1 MGFAGFSEPFILRPV
16 ATTLLAIGLFLT
28 GAVAYRFLPVASMP
42 TVDFPTINV
51 TATRPGADPETMA
64 ATVAAPLERRLGE
77 IAGVTEL
84 TSRSSLGNTRITI
97 QFDLSR
103 NIDGA
108 ARDVQAAINAALTD
122 LPGDLQSTPTFR
134 KSNPAATPI
143 MILALTSTVV
153 PASALYDAA
162 DTVIAQRLSQVD
174 GVAEVNV
181 SGAEQPALRVRL
193 NPVALASM
201 GLSTE
206 DVRIAIANSNAVG
219 PVGEFDG
226 NDRAIAI
233 GTNPQL
239 DLKPQYDA
247 IILRSANGAVVRLS
261 SVASVFPGVRD
272 RRAAGWFNRQPSV
285 LLIINKQSTANVI
298 ETVERIRQLIPE
310 LKRWISPAIDIS
322 VVTDR
327 TQTIRASVRDMQ
339 LTLVATVILVML
351 VVFVFLRRT
360 AATVAAGV
368 TVPLSLAGTCGMMWI
383 AGFSIDNLS
392 LMALAVS
399 VGFVVDDAIV
409 MIENCFRNLEKGM
422 SPLRAAIEGARQIG
436 FTVISISISLV
447 AAFIPLLFMTG
458 LIGRVFREFSVTLAF
473 AIAVSTVVS
482 LSVTPMVCAY
492 FVRKPPSPD
501 ATWLD
506 RLVERVMR
514 ITVRG
519 YARSLTVV
527 LNHRALTLLVMAAT
541 LAITVMLFVRTPK
554 GFFPLDDTG
563 LIYGG
568 TQASTE
574 ISFEAMYDLQQKAE
588 AVVRAD
594 PAVEGIASSIGTT
607 GWSPS
612 VNRGTLFIS
621 LKPLDERGGTTT
633 QAVVNR
639 LRQKTAN
646 IPGLNVFF
654 FPMQDVRV
662 GGRQADSTYQFTLWD
677 TDYRELQEWAPRV
690 LAAIKTVPGLVDV
703 STDRD
708 QGGLQVNVSIDRVA
722 ASRLGVLV
730 QDIANALNNAYS
742 QRQISTIYTQ
752 RNQYRLIMEIDPAYQ
767 RKPGDLD
774 RIYVAGAHDTQVPLT
789 AVTRIVQGLSPL
801 VVNHQGQFPAIT
813 ISFSLGQNVLI
824 EDATRLVDQ
833 VVAGLHL
840 PDTLHAEFAGEARAF
855 RQSIGAQP
863 LLIIAALIAVY
874 IVLGVL
880 YESLAHPL
888 TIISTLPSAGLGAL
902 LALQV
907 FNTELTLIA
916 FIGII
921 LLIGIVKKN
930 GIMMVDFALEG
941 ERARG
946 LPPERAIF
954 EACLERFR
962 PIMMTTLA
970 ALLGALPLVIA
981 SGPGSELRRPLG
993 ITIAG
998 GLIVSQM
1005 LTLYTTPVIY
1015 LLLDRLHRL
1024 LWGTRTHREPG
1035 SLLRTAARALRA

>member
-1 MGFAGFSEPFILRPV
+1 MARSR
-16 ATTLLAIGLFLT
+16 
-28 GAVAYRFLPVASMP
+28 ASP
-42 TVDFPTINV
+42 
-51 TATRPGADPETMA
+51 
-64 ATVAAPLERRLGE
+64 
-77 IAGVTEL
+77 EL
-84 TSRSSLGNTRITI
+84 TSRSSLGSTRITI
-97 QFDLSR
+97 QFDLTR

-143 MILALTSTVV
+143 MILALTSTVL
-153 PASALYDAA
+153 PPSALYDAA

-193 NPVALASM
+193 NPIALASM

-206 DVRIAIANSNAVG
+206 DVRTAIANSNAIG
-219 PVGEFDG
+219 AVGEFDG
-226 NDRAIAI
+226 NERTIAI

-239 DLKPQYDA
+239 DLVPQYNA
-247 IILRSANGAVVRLS
+247 IIVRSANGAVVRLS
-261 SVASVFPGVRD
+261 SVASVQPGVRD
-272 RRAAGWFNRQPSV
+272 SRAAGWFNRQPSV

-298 ETVERIRQLIPE
+298 ETVDRIHKLLPE
-310 LKRWISPAIDIS
+310 LTRWISPAIDIS
-322 VVTDR
+322 VVSDR

-339 LTLVATVILVML
+339 LTLVATVTLVML

-360 AATVAAGV
+360 AATIAAGV
-368 TVPLSLAGTCGMMWI
+368 TVPLALAGTCGMMWL

-422 SPLRAAIEGARQIG
+422 SPLRAAMEGARQIG
-436 FTVISISISLV
+436 FTVLSISISLV

-473 AIAVSTVVS
+473 AIAVSTAVS
-482 LSVTPMVCAY
+482 LTVTPMICAY

-506 RLVERVMR
+506 RWVERVLR
-514 ITVRG
+514 LTLRG
-519 YARSLTVV
+519 YARSLTAV
-527 LNHRALTLLVMAAT
+527 LNHRGLTLLVMAAT
-541 LAITVMLFVRTPK
+541 MAITVILFVRTPK
-554 GFFPLDDTG
+554 GFFPQDDTG

-574 ISFEAMYDLQQKAE
+574 ISFRAMYDLQQKAE
-588 AVVRAD
+588 AVVRSD
-594 PAVEGIASSIGTT
+594 PAVASIASSLGST

-621 LKPLDERGGTTT
+621 LKPLEERGGTTT
-633 QAVVNR
+633 PAVVAR
-639 LRQKTAN
+639 LREKTAN
-646 IPGLNVFF
+646 IPGLRTFF

-662 GGRQADSTYQFTLWD
+662 GGRQSDSTYQFTLWD
-677 TDYRELQEWAPRV
+677 TDYSELVAWAPRV
-690 LAAIKTVPGLVDV
+690 QAAIEKVPGLVDV
-703 STDRD
+703 SSDRE
-708 QGGLQVNVSIDRVA
+708 QGGLQVNVSIDRTA
-722 ASRLGVLV
+722 ASRLGVRV
-730 QDIANALNNAYS
+730 QDVANALNNAYA
-742 QRQISTIYTQ
+742 QRQVSTIYTQ
-752 RNQYRLIMEIDPAYQ
+752 RNQYRLILEIDPAYQ
-767 RKPGDLD
+767 RKPGDLG
-774 RIYVAGAHDTQVPLT
+774 RIYVAGANDTQVPLT
-789 AVTRIVQGLSPL
+789 TVTRIEQGLSPL

-813 ISFSLGQNVLI
+813 ISFGLGQNVPI
-824 EDATRLVDQ
+824 EEATRRVDQ
-833 VVAGLHL
+833 AVAALHL
-840 PDTLHAEFAGEARAF
+840 PDSLHAEYAGDARAF

-902 LALQV
+902 VALQV

-941 ERARG
+941 ERAHG

-954 EACLERFR
+954 EACMERFR
-962 PIMMTTLA
+962 PITMTTLA

-1015 LLLDRLHRL
+1015 LLLDRLHRA
-1024 LWGTRTHREPG
+1024 LWGTRIHREPG
-1035 SLLRTAARALRA
+1035 DLLRTAARALRT

>member
-1 MGFAGFSEPFILRPV
+1 
-16 ATTLLAIGLFLT
+16 
-28 GAVAYRFLPVASMP
+28 
-42 TVDFPTINV
+42 
-51 TATRPGADPETMA
+51 
-64 ATVAAPLERRLGE
+64 
-77 IAGVTEL
+77 
-84 TSRSSLGNTRITI
+84 
-97 QFDLSR
+97 
-103 NIDGA
+103 
-108 ARDVQAAINAALTD
+108 
-122 LPGDLQSTPTFR
+122 
-134 KSNPAATPI
+134 
-143 MILALTSTVV
+143 
-153 PASALYDAA
+153 
-162 DTVIAQRLSQVD
+162 
-174 GVAEVNV
+174 
-181 SGAEQPALRVRL
+181 VRL
-193 NPVALASM
+193 NPIALASM

-206 DVRIAIANSNAVG
+206 DVRTAIANSNAIG
-219 PVGEFDG
+219 AVGEFDG
-226 NDRAIAI
+226 NERTIAI

-239 DLKPQYDA
+239 DLVPQYNA
-247 IILRSANGAVVRLS
+247 IIVRSANGAVVRLS
-261 SVASVFPGVRD
+261 SVASVQPGVRD
-272 RRAAGWFNRQPSV
+272 SRAAGWFNRQPSV

-298 ETVERIRQLIPE
+298 ETVDRIHKLLPE
-310 LKRWISPAIDIS
+310 LTRWISPAIDIS
-322 VVTDR
+322 VVSDR

-339 LTLVATVILVML
+339 LTLVATVTLVML

-360 AATVAAGV
+360 AATIAAGV
-368 TVPLSLAGTCGMMWI
+368 TVPLALAGTCGMMWL

-422 SPLRAAIEGARQIG
+422 SPLRAAMEGARQIG
-436 FTVISISISLV
+436 FTVLSISISLV

-473 AIAVSTVVS
+473 AIAVSTAVS
-482 LSVTPMVCAY
+482 LTVTPMICAY

-506 RLVERVMR
+506 RWVERVLR
-514 ITVRG
+514 LTLRG
-519 YARSLTVV
+519 YARSLTAV
-527 LNHRALTLLVMAAT
+527 LNHRGLTLLVMAAT
-541 LAITVMLFVRTPK
+541 MAITVILFVRTPK
-554 GFFPLDDTG
+554 GFFPQDDTG

-574 ISFEAMYDLQQKAE
+574 ISFQAMYDLQQKAE
-588 AVVRAD
+588 AVVRSD
-594 PAVEGIASSIGTT
+594 PAVASIASSLGST

-621 LKPLDERGGTTT
+621 LKPLEERGGTTT
-633 QAVVNR
+633 PAVVAR
-639 LRQKTAN
+639 LREKTAN
-646 IPGLNVFF
+646 IPGLRTFF

-662 GGRQADSTYQFTLWD
+662 GGRQSDSTYQFTLWD
-677 TDYRELQEWAPRV
+677 TDYSELVAWAPRV
-690 LAAIKTVPGLVDV
+690 QAAIEKVPGLVDV
-703 STDRD
+703 SSDRE
-708 QGGLQVNVSIDRVA
+708 QGGLQVNVSIDRTA
-722 ASRLGVLV
+722 ASRLGVRV
-730 QDIANALNNAYS
+730 QDVANALNNAYA
-742 QRQISTIYTQ
+742 QRQVSTIYTQ
-752 RNQYRLIMEIDPAYQ
+752 RNQYRLILEIDPAYQ
-767 RKPGDLD
+767 RKPGDLG
-774 RIYVAGAHDTQVPLT
+774 RIYVAGANDTQVPLT
-789 AVTRIVQGLSPL
+789 TVTRIEQGLSPL

-813 ISFSLGQNVLI
+813 ISFGLGQNVPI
-824 EDATRLVDQ
+824 EEATRRVDQ
-833 VVAGLHL
+833 AVAALHL
-840 PDTLHAEFAGEARAF
+840 PDSLHAEYAGDARAF

-902 LALQV
+902 VALQV

-941 ERARG
+941 ERAHG

-954 EACLERFR
+954 EACMERFR
-962 PIMMTTLA
+962 PITMTTLA

-1015 LLLDRLHRL
+1015 LLLDRLHRA
-1024 LWGTRTHREPG
+1024 LWGTRIHREPG
-1035 SLLRTAARALRA
+1035 DLLRTAARALRT

>member
-1 MGFAGFSEPFILRPV
+1 MGFAGFSEPFISRPV
-16 ATTLLAIGLFLT
+16 GTTLLAIGLFLI
-28 GAVAYRFLPVASMP
+28 GAVAYRSLPVASLP

-51 TATRPGADPETMA
+51 NATRPGADPETMA

-84 TSRSSLGNTRITI
+84 TSRSSLGSTRITI
-97 QFDLSR
+97 QFDLTR

-143 MILALTSTVV
+143 MILALTSTVL
-153 PASALYDAA
+153 PPSALYDAA

-193 NPVALASM
+193 NPIALASM

-206 DVRIAIANSNAVG
+206 DVRTAIANSNAIG
-219 PVGEFDG
+219 AVGEFDG
-226 NDRAIAI
+226 NERTIAI

-239 DLKPQYDA
+239 DLVPQYHA
-247 IILRSANGAVVRLS
+247 IIVRSANGAVVRLS
-261 SVASVFPGVRD
+261 SVASVQPGVRD
-272 RRAAGWFNRQPSV
+272 SRAAGWFNRQPSV

-298 ETVERIRQLIPE
+298 ETVDRIHKLLPE
-310 LKRWISPAIDIS
+310 LTRWISPAIDIS
-322 VVTDR
+322 VVSDR

-339 LTLVATVILVML
+339 LTLVATVTLVML

-360 AATVAAGV
+360 AATIAAGV
-368 TVPLSLAGTCGMMWI
+368 TVPLALAGTCGMMWL

-422 SPLRAAIEGARQIG
+422 SPLRAAMEGARQIG
-436 FTVISISISLV
+436 FTVLSISISLV

-473 AIAVSTVVS
+473 AIAVSTAVS
-482 LSVTPMVCAY
+482 LTVTPMICAY

-506 RLVERVMR
+506 RWVERVLR
-514 ITVRG
+514 LTLRG
-519 YARSLTVV
+519 YARSLTAV
-527 LNHRALTLLVMAAT
+527 LNHRGLTLLVMAAT
-541 LAITVMLFVRTPK
+541 MAITVILFVRTPK
-554 GFFPLDDTG
+554 GFFPQDDTG

-574 ISFEAMYDLQQKAE
+574 ISFQAMYDLQQKAE
-588 AVVRAD
+588 AVVRSD
-594 PAVEGIASSIGTT
+594 PAVASIASSLGST

-621 LKPLDERGGTTT
+621 LKPLEERGGTTT
-633 QAVVNR
+633 PAVVAR
-639 LRQKTAN
+639 LREKTAN
-646 IPGLNVFF
+646 IPGLRTFF

-662 GGRQADSTYQFTLWD
+662 GGRQSDATYQFTLWD
-677 TDYRELQEWAPRV
+677 TDYSELVAWAPRV
-690 LAAIKTVPGLVDV
+690 QAAMEKVPGLVDV
-703 STDRD
+703 SSDRE
-708 QGGLQVNVSIDRVA
+708 QGGLQVNVSIDRTA
-722 ASRLGVLV
+722 ASRLGVRV
-730 QDIANALNNAYS
+730 QDVANALNNAYA
-742 QRQISTIYTQ
+742 QRQVSTIYTQ
-752 RNQYRLIMEIDPAYQ
+752 RNQYRLILEIDPAYQ
-767 RKPGDLD
+767 RKPGDLG
-774 RIYVAGAHDTQVPLT
+774 RIYVAGANDTQVPLT
-789 AVTRIVQGLSPL
+789 TVTRIEQGLSPL

-813 ISFSLGQNVLI
+813 ISFGLGQNVPI
-824 EDATRLVDQ
+824 EEATRRVDQ
-833 VVAGLHL
+833 AVAALHL
-840 PDTLHAEFAGEARAF
+840 PDSLHAEYAGDARAF

-902 LALQV
+902 VALQV

-941 ERARG
+941 ERAHG

-954 EACLERFR
+954 EACMERFR
-962 PIMMTTLA
+962 PITMTTLA

-1015 LLLDRLHRL
+1015 LLLDRLHRA
-1024 LWGTRTHREPG
+1024 LWGTRIHREPG
-1035 SLLRTAARALRA
+1035 DLLRTAARALRT

>member
-1 MGFAGFSEPFILRPV
+1 MGFAGFSEPFISRPV
-16 ATTLLAIGLFLT
+16 GTTLLAIGLFLI
-28 GAVAYRFLPVASMP
+28 GAVAYRSLPVASLP

-51 TATRPGADPETMA
+51 NATRPGADPETMA

-77 IAGVTEL
+77 IAGVSEL
-84 TSRSSLGNTRITI
+84 TSRSSLGSTRITI
-97 QFDLSR
+97 QFDLTR

-143 MILALTSTVV
+143 MILALTSTVL
-153 PASALYDAA
+153 PPSALYDAA

-193 NPVALASM
+193 NPIALASM

-206 DVRIAIANSNAVG
+206 DVRTAIANSNAIG
-219 PVGEFDG
+219 AVGEFDG
-226 NDRAIAI
+226 NERTIAI

-239 DLKPQYDA
+239 DLVPQYHA
-247 IILRSANGAVVRLS
+247 IIVRSANGAVVRLS
-261 SVASVFPGVRD
+261 SVASVQPGVRD
-272 RRAAGWFNRQPSV
+272 SRAAGWFNRQPSV

-298 ETVERIRQLIPE
+298 ETVDRIHKLLPE
-310 LKRWISPAIDIS
+310 LTRWISPAIDIS
-322 VVTDR
+322 VVSDR

-339 LTLVATVILVML
+339 LTLVATVTLVML

-360 AATVAAGV
+360 AATIAAGV
-368 TVPLSLAGTCGMMWI
+368 TVPLALAGTCGMMWL

-422 SPLRAAIEGARQIG
+422 SPLRAAMEGARQIG
-436 FTVISISISLV
+436 FTVLSISISLV

-473 AIAVSTVVS
+473 AIAVSTAVS
-482 LSVTPMVCAY
+482 LTVTPMICAY

-506 RLVERVMR
+506 RWVERVLR
-514 ITVRG
+514 LTLRG
-519 YARSLTVV
+519 YARSLTAV
-527 LNHRALTLLVMAAT
+527 LNHRGLTLLVMAAT
-541 LAITVMLFVRTPK
+541 MAITVILFVRTPK
-554 GFFPLDDTG
+554 GFFPQDDTG

-574 ISFEAMYDLQQKAE
+574 ISFQAMYDLQQKAE
-588 AVVRAD
+588 AVVRSD
-594 PAVEGIASSIGTT
+594 PAVASIASSLGST

-621 LKPLDERGGTTT
+621 LKPLEERGGTTT
-633 QAVVNR
+633 PAVVAR
-639 LRQKTAN
+639 LREKTAN
-646 IPGLNVFF
+646 IPGLRTFF

-662 GGRQADSTYQFTLWD
+662 GGRQSDSTYQFTLWD
-677 TDYRELQEWAPRV
+677 TDYSELVAWAPRV
-690 LAAIKTVPGLVDV
+690 QAAIEKVPGLVDV
-703 STDRD
+703 SSDRE
-708 QGGLQVNVSIDRVA
+708 QGGLQVNVSIDRTA
-722 ASRLGVLV
+722 ASRLGVRV
-730 QDIANALNNAYS
+730 QDVANALNNAYA
-742 QRQISTIYTQ
+742 QRQVSTIYTQ
-752 RNQYRLIMEIDPAYQ
+752 RNQYRLILEIDPAYQ
-767 RKPGDLD
+767 RKPGDLG
-774 RIYVAGAHDTQVPLT
+774 RIYVAGANDTQVPLT
-789 AVTRIVQGLSPL
+789 TVTRIEQGLSPL

-813 ISFSLGQNVLI
+813 ISFGLGQNVPI
-824 EDATRLVDQ
+824 EEATRRVDQ
-833 VVAGLHL
+833 AVAALHL
-840 PDTLHAEFAGEARAF
+840 PDSLHAEYAGDARAF

-902 LALQV
+902 VALQV

-941 ERARG
+941 ERAHG

-954 EACLERFR
+954 EACMERFR
-962 PIMMTTLA
+962 PITMTTLA

-1015 LLLDRLHRL
+1015 LLLDRLHRA
-1024 LWGTRTHREPG
+1024 LWGTRIHREPG
-1035 SLLRTAARALRA
+1035 DLLRTAARALRT

>member
-1 MGFAGFSEPFILRPV
+1 
-16 ATTLLAIGLFLT
+16 
-28 GAVAYRFLPVASMP
+28 
-42 TVDFPTINV
+42 
-51 TATRPGADPETMA
+51 
-64 ATVAAPLERRLGE
+64 
-77 IAGVTEL
+77 
-84 TSRSSLGNTRITI
+84 
-97 QFDLSR
+97 
-103 NIDGA
+103 
-108 ARDVQAAINAALTD
+108 
-122 LPGDLQSTPTFR
+122 
-134 KSNPAATPI
+134 
-143 MILALTSTVV
+143 
-153 PASALYDAA
+153 
-162 DTVIAQRLSQVD
+162 
-174 GVAEVNV
+174 
-181 SGAEQPALRVRL
+181 
-193 NPVALASM
+193 
-201 GLSTE
+201 
-206 DVRIAIANSNAVG
+206 
-219 PVGEFDG
+219 
-226 NDRAIAI
+226 
-233 GTNPQL
+233 
-239 DLKPQYDA
+239 
-247 IILRSANGAVVRLS
+247 
-261 SVASVFPGVRD
+261 
-272 RRAAGWFNRQPSV
+272 
-285 LLIINKQSTANVI
+285 
-298 ETVERIRQLIPE
+298 
-310 LKRWISPAIDIS
+310 
-322 VVTDR
+322 
-327 TQTIRASVRDMQ
+327 
-339 LTLVATVILVML
+339 
-351 VVFVFLRRT
+351 
-360 AATVAAGV
+360 
-368 TVPLSLAGTCGMMWI
+368 
-383 AGFSIDNLS
+383 
-392 LMALAVS
+392 
-399 VGFVVDDAIV
+399 
-409 MIENCFRNLEKGM
+409 
-422 SPLRAAIEGARQIG
+422 
-436 FTVISISISLV
+436 
-447 AAFIPLLFMTG
+447 
-458 LIGRVFREFSVTLAF
+458 
-473 AIAVSTVVS
+473 
-482 LSVTPMVCAY
+482 
-492 FVRKPPSPD
+492 
-501 ATWLD
+501 
-506 RLVERVMR
+506 
-514 ITVRG
+514 
-519 YARSLTVV
+519 
-527 LNHRALTLLVMAAT
+527 
-541 LAITVMLFVRTPK
+541 
-554 GFFPLDDTG
+554 
-563 LIYGG
+563 
-568 TQASTE
+568 
-574 ISFEAMYDLQQKAE
+574 MYDLQQKAE

-722 ASRLGVLV
+722 ASRLGVRV

>member
-1 MGFAGFSEPFILRPV
+1 MGFAGFSEPFISRPV
-16 ATTLLAIGLFLT
+16 GTTLLAIGLFLI
-28 GAVAYRFLPVASMP
+28 GAVAYRSLPVASLP

-51 TATRPGADPETMA
+51 NATRPGADPETMA

-84 TSRSSLGNTRITI
+84 TSRSSLGSTRITI
-97 QFDLSR
+97 QFDLTR

-143 MILALTSTVV
+143 MILALTSTVL
-153 PASALYDAA
+153 PPSALYDAA

-193 NPVALASM
+193 NPIALASM

-206 DVRIAIANSNAVG
+206 DVRTAIANSNAIG
-219 PVGEFDG
+219 AVGEFDG
-226 NDRAIAI
+226 NERTIAI

-239 DLKPQYDA
+239 DLVPQYHA
-247 IILRSANGAVVRLS
+247 IIVRSANGAVVRLS
-261 SVASVFPGVRD
+261 SVASVQPGVRD
-272 RRAAGWFNRQPSV
+272 SRAAGWFNRQPSV

-298 ETVERIRQLIPE
+298 ETVDRIHKLLPE
-310 LKRWISPAIDIS
+310 LTRWISPAIDIS
-322 VVTDR
+322 VVSDR

-339 LTLVATVILVML
+339 LTLVATVTLVML

-360 AATVAAGV
+360 AATIAAGV
-368 TVPLSLAGTCGMMWI
+368 TVPLALAGTCGMMWL

-422 SPLRAAIEGARQIG
+422 SPLRAAMEGARQIG
-436 FTVISISISLV
+436 FTVLSISISLV

-473 AIAVSTVVS
+473 AIAVSTAVS
-482 LSVTPMVCAY
+482 LTVTPMICAY

-506 RLVERVMR
+506 RWVERVLR
-514 ITVRG
+514 LTLRG
-519 YARSLTVV
+519 YARSLTAV
-527 LNHRALTLLVMAAT
+527 LNHRGLTLLVMAAT
-541 LAITVMLFVRTPK
+541 MAITVILFVRTPK
-554 GFFPLDDTG
+554 GFFPQDDTG

-574 ISFEAMYDLQQKAE
+574 ISFRAMYDLQQKAE
-588 AVVRAD
+588 AVVRSD
-594 PAVEGIASSIGTT
+594 PAVASIASSLGST

-621 LKPLDERGGTTT
+621 LKPLEERGGTTT
-633 QAVVNR
+633 PAVVAR
-639 LRQKTAN
+639 LREKTAN
-646 IPGLNVFF
+646 IPGLRTFF

-662 GGRQADSTYQFTLWD
+662 GGRQSDSTYQFTLWD
-677 TDYRELQEWAPRV
+677 TDYSELVAWAPRV
-690 LAAIKTVPGLVDV
+690 QAAIEKVPGLVDV
-703 STDRD
+703 SSDRE
-708 QGGLQVNVSIDRVA
+708 QGGLQVNVSIDRTA
-722 ASRLGVLV
+722 ASRLGVRV
-730 QDIANALNNAYS
+730 QDVANALNNAYA
-742 QRQISTIYTQ
+742 QRQVSTIYTQ
-752 RNQYRLIMEIDPAYQ
+752 RNQYRLILEIDPAYQ
-767 RKPGDLD
+767 RKPGDLG
-774 RIYVAGAHDTQVPLT
+774 RIYVAGANDTQVPLT
-789 AVTRIVQGLSPL
+789 TVTRIEQGLSPL

-813 ISFSLGQNVLI
+813 ISFGLGQNVPI
-824 EDATRLVDQ
+824 EEATRRVDQ
-833 VVAGLHL
+833 AVAALHL
-840 PDTLHAEFAGEARAF
+840 PDSLHAEYAGDARAF

-902 LALQV
+902 VALQV

-941 ERARG
+941 ERAHG

-954 EACLERFR
+954 EACMERFR
-962 PIMMTTLA
+962 PITMTTLA

-1015 LLLDRLHRL
+1015 LLLDRLHRA
-1024 LWGTRTHREPG
+1024 LWGTRIHREPG
-1035 SLLRTAARALRA
+1035 DLLRTAARALRT

>member
-1 MGFAGFSEPFILRPV
+1 MGFAGFSEPFISRPV
-16 ATTLLAIGLFLT
+16 GTTLLAIGLFLI
-28 GAVAYRFLPVASMP
+28 GAVAYRSLPVASLP

-51 TATRPGADPETMA
+51 NATRPGADPETMA

-84 TSRSSLGNTRITI
+84 TSRSSLGSTRITI
-97 QFDLSR
+97 QFDLTR

-143 MILALTSTVV
+143 MILALTSTVL
-153 PASALYDAA
+153 PPSALYDAA

-193 NPVALASM
+193 NPIALASM

-206 DVRIAIANSNAVG
+206 DVRTAIANSNAIG
-219 PVGEFDG
+219 AVGEFDG
-226 NDRAIAI
+226 NERTIAI

-239 DLKPQYDA
+239 DLVPQYHA
-247 IILRSANGAVVRLS
+247 IIVRSANGAVVRLS
-261 SVASVFPGVRD
+261 SVASVQPGVRD
-272 RRAAGWFNRQPSV
+272 SRAAGWFNRQPSV

-298 ETVERIRQLIPE
+298 ETVDRIHKLLPE
-310 LKRWISPAIDIS
+310 LTRWISPAIDIS
-322 VVTDR
+322 VVSDR

-339 LTLVATVILVML
+339 LTLVATGILVML

-368 TVPLSLAGTCGMMWI
+368 TVPLALAGSCGMMWL

-422 SPLRAAIEGARQIG
+422 SPLRAAMEGARQIG
-436 FTVISISISLV
+436 FTVLSISISLV

-473 AIAVSTVVS
+473 AIAVSTAVS
-482 LSVTPMVCAY
+482 LTVTPMICAY

-506 RLVERVMR
+506 RWVERVLR
-514 ITVRG
+514 LTLRG
-519 YARSLTVV
+519 YARSLTAV
-527 LNHRALTLLVMAAT
+527 LNHRGLTLLVMAAT
-541 LAITVMLFVRTPK
+541 MAITVILFVRTPK
-554 GFFPLDDTG
+554 GFFPLDDSG

-574 ISFEAMYDLQQKAE
+574 ISFQAMYDLQQKAE
-588 AVVRAD
+588 AVVRSD
-594 PAVEGIASSIGTT
+594 PAVASIASSLGST

-621 LKPLDERGGTTT
+621 LKPLEERGGTTT
-633 QAVVNR
+633 PAVVAR
-639 LRQKTAN
+639 LREKTAN
-646 IPGLNVFF
+646 IPGLRTFF

-662 GGRQADSTYQFTLWD
+662 GGRQSDSTYQFTLWD
-677 TDYRELQEWAPRV
+677 TDYSELVAWAPRV
-690 LAAIKTVPGLVDV
+690 QAAIEKVPGLVDV
-703 STDRD
+703 SSDRE
-708 QGGLQVNVSIDRVA
+708 QGGLQVNVSIDRTA
-722 ASRLGVLV
+722 ASRLGVRV
-730 QDIANALNNAYS
+730 QDVANALNNAYA
-742 QRQISTIYTQ
+742 QRQVSTIYTQ
-752 RNQYRLIMEIDPAYQ
+752 RNQYRLILEIDPAYQ
-767 RKPGDLD
+767 RKPGDLG
-774 RIYVAGAHDTQVPLT
+774 RIYVAGANDTQVPLT
-789 AVTRIVQGLSPL
+789 TVTRIEQGLSPL

-813 ISFSLGQNVLI
+813 ISFGLGQNVPI
-824 EDATRLVDQ
+824 EEATRRVDQ
-833 VVAGLHL
+833 AVAALHL
-840 PDTLHAEFAGEARAF
+840 PDSLHAEYAGDARAF

-902 LALQV
+902 VALQV
-907 FNTELTLIA
+907 FSTELTLIA

-941 ERARG
+941 ERAHG

-954 EACLERFR
+954 EACMERFR
-962 PIMMTTLA
+962 PITMTTLA

-1015 LLLDRLHRL
+1015 LLLDRLHRA
-1024 LWGTRTHREPG
+1024 LWGTRIHREPG
-1035 SLLRTAARALRA
+1035 DLLRTAARALRT